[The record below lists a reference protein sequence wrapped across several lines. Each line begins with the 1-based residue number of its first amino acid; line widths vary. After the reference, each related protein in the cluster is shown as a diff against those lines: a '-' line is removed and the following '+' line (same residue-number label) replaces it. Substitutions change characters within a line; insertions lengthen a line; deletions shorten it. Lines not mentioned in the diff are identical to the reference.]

1 MDSRTGDTITAA
13 QAWNGAYIW
22 TVPNPLYF
30 KITSHAQRPFNMDQD
45 IITIQI
51 QFNHNLRS
59 QLGLHKCFLTFKL
72 WTHLQPLTS
81 YFLNVFR
88 KRVLEYLDNLG
99 VISINNV
106 IRGRLIMYCT
116 MYSRGTESVQQFTDI
131 KFKLY

>member
-59 QLGLHKCFLTFKL
+59 QLGLHKCFLTFKI

-106 IRGRLIMYCT
+106 IRAVDHVLYDVL
-116 MYSRGTESVQQFTDI
+116 RGTESVQQFTDI
-131 KFKLY
+131 KFNLY